1 MYLPKPNNM
10 LVEIALSRHPAT
22 LFLCV
27 LLSFLLLNCCLGQG
41 TWTALTNPAPNKN
54 YGVLLLLTDG
64 RVLVKSDWDAPFSF
78 SCTCPGDP
86 GDTWNLLTP
95 DSHGSYINGTWT
107 TVAPMAD
114 TRVFFASQVLRDGRV
129 YVAGGEY
136 GSGGEKAEV
145 YNPLTNV
152 WTPVSVLAGDT
163 ILDGNS
169 QLLPDGRILQ
179 AIAFNPDNRTC
190 IFDPITN
197 TFSHGPT
204 VIGTHSETAWL
215 LLKDNSILFAD
226 RVFGTSER
234 YIPATGNWISDAN
247 PPLPLYDWAVAET
260 GSAQL
265 LPDGRGVFFGGSG
278 NVLYYSPTGTVA
290 PGTWTAGPHMPAGLG
305 APDGPS
311 AMMANGKILCSL
323 SDTDLA
329 TALFLAPTY
338 FYEFDYLS
346 GTWHRDSCP
355 DRRRHT
361 HRPGAGN
368 DMLTLPDGNVL
379 FSNFG
384 STQYYIYTPSGSP
397 LPSGKPTVDTVIKI
411 NCTTYMATGKLFNG
425 ITQGAFYNDEWQN
438 PTNYPLVRLTNEAN
452 VYYARSY
459 NWNSTGVMRGS
470 AADTTYFDLPTGLPG
485 GTYGLEVIANGNP
498 SASRPF
504 NTCGHEGLSVI
515 DSYSSG
521 IHITPNP
528 AISVARLTFDA
539 YPGAYSITIA
549 DVTGRTLLREEGT
562 AIAGENNHILNV
574 SGLASGLY
582 AVIVRTTDAVRNTK
596 LVLIR

>member
-1 MYLPKPNNM
+1 MRI
-10 LVEIALSRHPAT
+10 EIAVPCRPAI

-27 LLSFLLLNCCLGQG
+27 LLSFLSLNCCLAQG
-41 TWTALTNPAPNKN
+41 TWTALSSQAPNKN
-54 YGVLLLLTDG
+54 YGVMLLLTDG

-86 GDTWNLLTP
+86 GNTWNMLTP

-136 GSGGEKAEV
+136 GSGGTKAEI

-163 ILDGNS
+163 IFDGNS
-169 QLLPDGRILQ
+169 QLLPDGRVLQ
-179 AIAFNPDNRTC
+179 AIAYNPVNRTC
-190 IFDPITN
+190 IFDPATN

-204 VIGTHSETAWL
+204 VIGMHSESAWL

-226 RVFGTSER
+226 RVGGTSER
-234 YIPATGNWISDAN
+234 YIPATGNWIYDAS
-247 PPLPLYDWAVAET
+247 PALPLYDWAAAET

-278 NVLYYSPTGTVA
+278 NVLYYSPTGTSA
-290 PGTWTAGPHMPAGLG
+290 PGAWTAGPHMPASLG

-323 SDTDLA
+323 SDTNLA
-329 TALFLAPTY
+329 ATWFLAPTY
-338 FYEFDYLS
+338 FYEFDYLL
-346 GTWHRDSCP
+346 GTWTQLHAPIGGDTLNGPS
-355 DRRRHT
+355 
-361 HRPGAGN
+361 AGN
-368 DMLTLPDGNVL
+368 DMLILPDASVL
-379 FSNFG
+379 FSNAG
-384 STQYYIYTPSGSP
+384 STQYYVYTPSGSL

-411 NCTTYMATGKLFNG
+411 SCTKYMASGKLFNG
-425 ITQGAFYNDEWQN
+425 ISQGACYNDELQN
-438 PTNYPLVRLTNEAN
+438 PTNYPLVRLTHGAN

-485 GTYGLEVIANGNP
+485 GTYGLEVVANGNP
-498 SASRPF
+498 SAMRTF
-504 NTCGHEGLSVI
+504 NTCGHEGLTAI
-515 DSYSSG
+515 DSQISG

-528 AISVARLTFDA
+528 AISVASVTFDA
-539 YPGAYSITIA
+539 NAGAYSIAIT
-549 DVTGRTLLREEGT
+549 DVTGRTLLCEEGT
-562 AIAGENNHILNV
+562 AIAGQNSHILNI

-582 AVIVRTTDAVRNTK
+582 TVTVRATDAVRNTK
-596 LVLIR
+596 LVLVR